1 MLKNYTENTYH
12 LYILEVK
19 YTYIVYLIKI
29 YTVTISVVFIVQN
42 TADLILNAL
51 EIIGHLT

>member
-29 YTVTISVVFIVQN
+29 YTVTIYVVFIVQN